1 MDMGFEQSSLAL
13 VQIWSMLVDDITPD
27 LLQHIMIGKFIIL
40 HTLITTSNL
49 SFRAQVGET
58 QSIFWSS
65 GRSLSASESYRS
77 VRHIISVLCTRTTV
91 KSRPAFPNSR
101 QINNNQQVLLGVNE
115 FNLKIRVTSFLTW
128 DVVLFIY
135 NNSCML
141 TSVWFGIATSEFVL
155 VITLEF
161 NGLKRFLTL
170 MIHL

>member
-1 MDMGFEQSSLAL
+1 MQDISLVYCAL
-13 VQIWSMLVDDITPD
+13 EL
-27 LLQHIMIGKFIIL
+27 
-40 HTLITTSNL
+40 
-49 SFRAQVGET
+49 
-58 QSIFWSS
+58 
-65 GRSLSASESYRS
+65 
-77 VRHIISVLCTRTTV
+77 
-91 KSRPAFPNSR
+91 KSRPASPNSR
-101 QINNNQQVLLGVNE
+101 QTNNNQQVLLGVNE